1 MRLNQGDI
9 VRAGHAHMRRP
20 MRGVEGPLYLTETAL
35 FHEGAV
41 GPYIESVE
49 TIIDLKDIKEIKTK
63 KSMGV
68 IPDVIKIIMQN
79 NDVFKFS
86 VFKREDWIKAI
97 NQKREALSTPAEE

>member
-1 MRLNQGDI
+1 MRLNKGDI

-20 MRGVEGPLYLTETAL
+20 MRGVEGPLYLTRTTL
-35 FHEGAV
+35 FHEGSV

-63 KSMGV
+63 NSMGV
-68 IPDVIKIIMQN
+68 IPNVVKIIMKN

-86 VFKREDWIKAI
+86 VFKRADWITEI
-97 NQKREALSTPAEE
+97 NKMRNDLYKPADD